1 MNENSEINKIKLEW
15 LGHSCFRIEVANE
28 SFYFDPVR
36 KNVVL
41 GTTLEPLKEKKASV
55 IFVSHEH
62 WDHFN
67 AETILALCSP
77 QTKIYCPMDVAG
89 PLSYRMTFEGDSPEE
104 LQKLTGQITPVQKED
119 IIEINDAQVK
129 CLEASEGLS
138 FLIVHEKRK
147 ILFMGDSTATDD
159 MIKEEPDIVLFPVW
173 AVKGEEAKLEEFLG
187 LAKES
192 LCIPMHYY
200 NSPDALPQFSVDPQD
215 IQQLFS
221 NKVNMKIL
229 EKNRIY
235 VL

>member
-89 PLSYRMTFEGDSPEE
+89 PLSYGMTFEGDSPEE

-119 IIEINDAQVK
+119 IIEIN
-129 CLEASEGLS
+129 
-138 FLIVHEKRK
+138 
-147 ILFMGDSTATDD
+147 
-159 MIKEEPDIVLFPVW
+159 
-173 AVKGEEAKLEEFLG
+173 VKGTGFLRHMVRIIVGTLVEVGYGKLTVDEVQITFLCRMPG
-187 LAKES
+187 S
-192 LCIPMHYY
+192 TPIG
-200 NSPDALPQFSVDPQD
+200 N
-215 IQQLFS
+215 
-221 NKVNMKIL
+221 
-229 EKNRIY
+229 
-235 VL
+235 